1 MPIPAVIKTLLSQNN
16 IAFSATETLSRPEL
30 CCDVRS
36 TIFQDGDK
44 KLQVIFRADSILDV
58 AVLCQLTQRQLKVA
72 TPASLQT
79 ICDKL
84 NLDHI
89 TSVPKILE
97 IDLIVD
103 PRLFDLA
110 SLTFDSGSKDALVT
124 ITQQQFQ
131 ILIGDAT
138 IGAFTVL
145 ESALEKSSLDAV
157 NDVEQITAAIAN
169 FTQLRIKEKLED
181 TLELPPLPETA
192 QRIIRL
198 RANPDADINDLID
211 IVENDPPLAAQVVS
225 WAASPYYAAPGK
237 IQSVHDAIV
246 RVLGFDL
253 LLNLAL
259 GLALGKTLSPPKS
272 TASGFH
278 SYWEEA
284 VYAATAVEALAGA
297 IPAIERPPMGL
308 AYLSGLLHNFGD
320 LILAEVFPADFAT
333 ICHYQEANPY
343 SNHRHIEHH
352 LLGVNRD
359 QLGAWIMRLWNMPEA
374 VCTALRFQNDADFD
388 NENSSYA
395 NLLFIAM
402 RLLRKHGVNGAPL
415 TEIPPELYQR
425 LHLDPEKADE
435 AIMNMLESSDE
446 LQLMASNL
454 AA

>member
-1 MPIPAVIKTLLSQNN
+1 M
-16 IAFSATETLSRPEL
+16 
-30 CCDVRS
+30 
-36 TIFQDGDK
+36 
-44 KLQVIFRADSILDV
+44 
-58 AVLCQLTQRQLKVA
+58 
-72 TPASLQT
+72 
-79 ICDKL
+79 
-84 NLDHI
+84 
-89 TSVPKILE
+89 
-97 IDLIVD
+97 
-103 PRLFDLA
+103 
-110 SLTFDSGSKDALVT
+110 
-124 ITQQQFQ
+124 
-131 ILIGDAT
+131 
-138 IGAFTVL
+138 
-145 ESALEKSSLDAV
+145 
-157 NDVEQITAAIAN
+157 
-169 FTQLRIKEKLED
+169 
-181 TLELPPLPETA
+181 
-192 QRIIRL
+192 
-198 RANPDADINDLID
+198 
-211 IVENDPPLAAQVVS
+211 
-225 WAASPYYAAPGK
+225 
-237 IQSVHDAIV
+237 IQVHDAMV

-259 GLALGKTLSPPKS
+259 GLALGKTLSPPKN
-272 TASGFH
+272 TVSGFH

-297 IPAIERPPMGL
+297 IPSTERPPMGL

-359 QLGAWIMRLWNMPEA
+359 QLGAWIMRLWNMPEE

-388 NENSSYA
+388 SENSSYA

-446 LQLMASNL
+446 LQLIASNL